1 MVKRLLF
8 FTFALFFIQISEVF
22 SQINI
27 GRVELGPY
35 SPGSSIAATFTLQ
48 NTCIKPGNNFELYLV
63 RPDGTEIPGSIGS
76 YNGFYTTYVNGVIP
90 PGTPAGIGYTLRV
103 KSTNP
108 VFISGNSIPFEIKTG
123 QIADPIL
130 DSETKPTENPRTFG
144 LCEVDNNTPNDFEFT
159 NESLTN
165 NVVVD
170 VINESTFPNTI
181 STTLTFT
188 STGDASYKTFI
199 AAKTHYTLF
208 AKAIMPDGTIGTKAY
223 LLINNPV
230 VTAFETSGGI
240 NVCFPEGKFEYEVGQ
255 NIKQNFPGN
264 IYKIDWG
271 DGTVPSEYTYCD
283 IVDQSFRVSHLF
295 NRSSCGLSYTSGAQ
309 TFYNAFAVNVGVI
322 SPFCNAIGRPL
333 STPARVITRPINSF
347 DRPEVACL
355 GSVTFNNT
363 SVAGE
368 NPIANAPGCTPS
380 TMRYT
385 WFVDGVEVSN
395 DFHLTYNFTTTG
407 TKRIRL
413 ESRSVGGVCQAE
425 SIERIICIQNPP
437 KPDFTIPANRICL
450 TPGTLTP
457 ENTSVLDNSCPTAI
471 PIYTWNVTGPSAVT
485 YLNGTDKNSLT
496 PQFKFNQIGRYTISL
511 TIQSGICDVTS
522 TAQEVIVDSDPT
534 ADLSDEAKI
543 CQTGPLTFDPNA
555 TITRTVISGSVDNP
569 SPQTDT
575 YTWEVLGP
583 GAYNFVGPSNA
594 NSKYPTIN
602 FSDYGTYTVK
612 LTFKNSCNTI
622 IETQVINIYESPV
635 PSIIASPNPI
645 CYDAD
650 INLQGNITNRTAQT
664 TYLWIGNGTF
674 AYPDPSD
681 HLKAIYTPTTAER
694 IAGTA
699 HIRLQVNTGL
709 PIPCTI
715 VEESIDVTITPNNTT
730 TNPLPSR
737 TATICTEKTVTFTP
751 TSVVAGSNF
760 TWIATNADGNA
771 TGFSLVGNGAINQT
785 ITNTSDTQN
794 AVVVYTITPSTAT
807 CIGVPFTFTVIVT
820 PKPVIDPVANKTI
833 CHSNSTG
840 IVLTSNIPTRFTWTS
855 VPSSTDITGST
866 NGTGSTSLIG
876 GKNSFT
882 INEALLNNSF
892 LPGTVTYTINSYSA
906 DDCEGTTTIVT
917 ITVDPAVT
925 VANAGPD
932 EPICDTDTY
941 QLKGNKANVGTGKWE
956 LVSASVGSPQITDD
970 TNFES
975 TVTGLQTNGV
985 YIFKWTISSVGACP
999 GTEDQVTIT
1008 VTPKPVVDPVANKTI
1023 CHSNSTG
1030 IVLTSNIPTRF
1041 TWTSVPSSTDITGST
1056 NGTGSTSL
1064 IGGKNSFTINEAL
1077 LNNSF
1082 LPGTVTYTIRSYSAD
1097 DCEGTPTTVT
1107 ITVDPAVT
1115 VANAG
1120 GDERICDTETYQ
1132 VKGNKANV
1140 GTGKWELVSASLGSP
1155 QITDDTN
1162 FESTVTGLQ
1171 ANGVYVFKWIISPT
1185 GACPGT
1191 ESQVTITV
1199 NTPTLP
1205 GTTAG
1210 AQTVCQNDNT
1220 GTITLS
1226 GNNGSVLGWQ
1236 ISTDNGATWQDVPGV
1251 NTGSTYNYTNLST
1264 TTQFRAI
1271 VENEGCTIAYSTS
1284 TTISVAPPTTRANAG
1299 DDQILCNET
1308 SALLKGNLIASGETG
1323 IWTMV
1328 SGDPNAVVTPGLN
1341 SEASVTGLLPGI
1353 TYVFKWTINGTAP
1366 CNPTEDEV
1374 TIRNN
1379 KPLDLNSLTSNAVVC
1394 NGQQVVIDGS
1404 VPIGGAE
1411 DGQYEYIW
1419 QMQVNGGGWDVIAGA
1434 NGEDLTI
1441 TLTTTGIINFRRI
1454 VNSGECSSTSNP
1466 FPITVQP
1473 PIQGNIITG
1482 NEPICSGLTPAL
1494 ITGDLPTGGDGNFSY
1509 QWQSSLDGTTWINIV
1524 GAISPDYQ
1532 PPVLTETTYYR
1543 RLVSTIACRGNL
1555 QSISNEVIKTV
1566 KPNAKAEFTWGPDD
1580 TSCYPYTLPIQVVP
1594 YADRNDVYTWY
1605 AGTDVIGTGANFP
1618 GYTIETSGQ
1627 SVTIRLV
1634 VTSSLGCAPHE
1645 MSHTFSTNQAVE
1657 ASFDVSDREGCGP
1670 LTVNLTN
1677 TSTLVPGA
1685 RFEWYLGDQLFS
1697 SAIHPLPLTLQPDP
1711 TGKDL
1716 NYVITL
1722 KAITGCGDSFTD
1734 RTVLVKS
1741 APRPIFSPSITNSCS
1756 PLSVNFTNNSPLQS
1770 GVTYYLDYGDGTPPD
1785 ITDDRTIVRNHIYYN
1800 TTAITKTFF
1809 ATLTAISTQC
1819 GTVTTEPYAIVV
1831 KPNTVVAELVV
1842 NGDQLTGCA
1851 PFTVTF
1857 DNNSTGADQFIVDF
1871 DDGSPLRP
1879 SITSPERFTH
1889 TFTNPGIYTVRL
1901 TAIGCSTNSTTE
1913 TITVL
1918 EQPAT
1923 SFEADNVLGCPGLV
1937 VKFKNT
1943 TQNGASYLWDF
1954 GDGSLPSTEFEPPPH
1969 IYTGDKEYYTVTLT
1983 VTNALGCPNTVVMD
1997 KYIHIVQP
2005 PKAAFNISPS
2015 AKISIPDYTFHF
2027 EDKSTNNPTNWEW
2040 DFGDKSFGSRL
2051 KNPSHTYLDTGT
2063 YIVKLKVINQQGCV
2077 DTISNKVTIM
2087 GVPGYLY
2094 VPNSFIPGDP
2104 RQELRT
2110 FGAKGS
2116 GIKTWRFSVFNKWG
2130 QIIWE
2135 TSLLD
2140 EGRPA
2145 EAWDGT
2151 FKGQPMPQ
2159 GVYYWKIDVE
2169 MVNGT
2174 EWKGMTYDKTPPK
2187 RTGAIHLI
2195 R

>member
-1 MVKRLLF
+1 MVRHLLF
-8 FTFALFFIQISEVF
+8 FTLALFFIQVSEVF

-35 SPGSSIAATFTLQ
+35 SPGSSIATTFTLQ

-63 RPDGTEIPGSIGS
+63 SPDGTEIPGSIGS

-90 PGTPAGIGYTLRV
+90 PGTPAGTGYALRI

-123 QIADPIL
+123 QIANPII
-130 DSETKPTENPRTFG
+130 DSETKPSDNPRTFG

-165 NVVVD
+165 NVIVD

-181 STTLTFT
+181 SATLTFT
-188 STGDASYKTFI
+188 STGDASYKTFN

-208 AKAIMPDGTIGTKAY
+208 AKAIMPDGSIGTKAY
-223 LLINNPV
+223 ILINNPV

-240 NVCFPEGKFEYEVGQ
+240 NVCFPEGKFEYEVGP

-283 IVDQSFRVSHLF
+283 IVDQNFRVSHLF

-368 NPIANAPGCTPS
+368 NPIANAPGCAPS

-395 DFHLTYNFTTTG
+395 DFNLTYNFTTPG
-407 TKRIRL
+407 IKRIRL

-425 SIERIICIQNPP
+425 PIERTICIQNPP
-437 KPDFTIPANRICL
+437 KPDFIIPVNRICL
-450 TPGTLTP
+450 IPGTLTP
-457 ENTSVLDNSCPTAI
+457 ENTSVLDNSCLTAV
-471 PIYTWNVTGPSAVT
+471 PIYTWNVTGPSVVA
-485 YLNGTDKNSLT
+485 YLNGTDKNSPT
-496 PQFKFNQIGRYTISL
+496 PQFKFNQIGRYIISL
-511 TIQSGICDVTS
+511 TIQSGNCEVTS
-522 TAQEVIVDSDPT
+522 TVQEVIVDSDPIV
-534 ADLSDEAKI
+534 DLSDEAKI

-555 TITRTVISGSVDNP
+555 TITRTIITGSVDNP
-569 SPQTDT
+569 SPQVDT
-575 YTWEVLGP
+575 YIWEVLGP
-583 GAYNFVGPSNA
+583 GAYNFVGTSNA

-612 LTFKNSCNTI
+612 LTFKNSCNTR

-635 PSIIASPNPI
+635 PGIIASPNPI

-664 TYLWIGNGTF
+664 RYLWIGNGTF

-681 HLKAIYTPTTAER
+681 HLKAVYTPTTAER

-709 PIPCTI
+709 QAPCAI

-737 TATICTEKTVTFTP
+737 TTTICTEKAVTFIP
-751 TSVVAGSNF
+751 TSVVPGSNF
-760 TWIATNADGNA
+760 TWIATNEDGNA
-771 TGFSLVGNGAINQT
+771 TGFSLAGNGAINQT
-785 ITNTSDTQN
+785 ITNTSTTQN

-820 PKPVIDPVANKTI
+820 PKPVIDPITDKTI
-833 CHSNSTG
+833 CHNNPSG

-855 VPSSTDITGST
+855 VPSSTDIQGNT

-882 INEALLNNSF
+882 INEALLNSSF
-892 LPGTVTYTINSYSA
+892 LPGTVTYTIKSYSA
-906 DDCEGTTTIVT
+906 DDCEGTTTTVI

-925 VANAGPD
+925 VAYAGPN
-932 EPICDTDTY
+932 ERICDTETY

-956 LVSASVGSPQITDD
+956 LVSASLGSPQITDD
-970 TNFES
+970 TNFQS

-985 YIFKWTISSVGACP
+985 YIFKWVISPTGTCP
-999 GTEDQVTIT
+999 GTESQVTIS
-1008 VTPKPVVDPVANKTI
+1008 VTPKPMVDPVADKTI
-1023 CHSNSTG
+1023 CHSNSAG
-1030 IVLTSNIPTRF
+1030 IVLTSDIPTRF
-1041 TWTSVPSSTDITGST
+1041 TWTSDASSADITGNT

-1082 LPGTVTYTIRSYSAD
+1082 LPGTVTYTIRSYSGD

-1132 VKGNKANV
+1132 LKGNKANV

-1171 ANGVYVFKWIISPT
+1171 ANGVYIFKWIISPT

-1199 NTPTLP
+1199 NIPTVP
-1205 GTTAG
+1205 GITTG

-1236 ISTDNGATWQDVPGV
+1236 MSTDNGATWQDVPGV
-1251 NTGSTYNYTNLST
+1251 NTASTYSYTDLST

-1271 VENEGCTIAYSTS
+1271 VQNEGCTIAYSTS

-1299 DDQILCNET
+1299 VDQILCNET
-1308 SALLKGNLIASGETG
+1308 SVLLKGNPIASGETG

-1328 SGDPNAVVTPGLN
+1328 SGDPNAVITPGLN

-1353 TYVFKWTINGTAP
+1353 TYIFKWTITGNAP

-1379 KPLDLNSLTSNAVVC
+1379 KPIDLNSLTTSNAIVC
-1394 NGQQVVIDGS
+1394 NGQQITIVGHL
-1404 VPIGGAE
+1404 PTGGE
-1411 DGQYEYIW
+1411 EGQYQYIW
-1419 QMQVNGGGWDVIAGA
+1419 ESQINGSPWEVMTGKTAK
-1434 NGEDLTI
+1434 DLTI
-1441 TLTTTGIINFRRI
+1441 ILTTTGITSFRRT
-1454 VNSGECSSTSNP
+1454 VNSGNCTSISNEL
-1466 FPITVQP
+1466 PITIQP
-1473 PIQGNIITG
+1473 PIGNNNIANNQT
-1482 NEPICSGLTPAL
+1482 ICSGLIPML
-1494 ITGDLPTGGDGNFSY
+1494 ITGTLPTGGDDHFFY
-1509 QWQSSLDGTTWINIV
+1509 RWESSLDGSNWTSIPNI
-1524 GAISPDYQ
+1524 ITPDYQ
-1532 PPVLTETTYYR
+1532 PPALTQTTHYR
-1543 RLVSTIACRGNL
+1543 RIVSTVECSGSL
-1555 QSISNEVIKTV
+1555 ESISNAIIKTV
-1566 KPNAKAEFTWGPDD
+1566 TPNAKAEFTWGLKD
-1580 TSCYPYTLPIQVVP
+1580 TDCFPFTLPIQVVP
-1594 YADRNDVYTWY
+1594 YPDRNDTYTWHINVD
-1605 AGTDVIGTGANFP
+1605 GVIQTTTGPNFP
-1618 GYTIETSGQ
+1618 GYTIESSGK
-1627 SVTIRLV
+1627 SVIVRLV
-1634 VTSSLGCAPHE
+1634 VTSKLGCSTDE
-1645 MSHTFSTNQAVE
+1645 MSHTFSTNQAVQ
-1657 ASFDVSDREGCGP
+1657 ASFNVSDDEFCGP
-1670 LTVNLTN
+1670 FPVNFTN
-1677 TSTLVPGA
+1677 TSLLTAGA
-1685 RFEWYLGDQLFS
+1685 RFEWDFGNGQFS
-1697 SAIHPLPLTLQPDP
+1697 TAVHPTMTFEPDP
-1711 TGKDL
+1711 SGEDIIYT
-1716 NYVITL
+1716 VTL
-1722 KAITGCGDSFTD
+1722 KAITDCGTSPVTRDI
-1734 RTVLVKS
+1734 LVK
-1741 APRPIFSPSITNSCS
+1741 AKPKAVFTPDKVEVCS
-1756 PLSVNFTNNSPLQS
+1756 PYKITFINTSPGNTNK
-1770 GVTYYLDYGDGTPPD
+1770 YYYDVYGDGSK
-1785 ITDDRTIVRNHIYYN
+1785 IIEKDDKSPLEFVYDVTE
-1800 TTAITKTFF
+1800 TTVFNVKM
-1809 ATLTAISTQC
+1809 TAVNEC
-1819 GTVTTEPYAIVV
+1819 GTNEKIQTIRVFPQNMIAVLHV
-1831 KPNTVVAELVV
+1831 KLDEIR
-1842 NGDQLTGCA
+1842 GCA
-1851 PFTVTF
+1851 PHIVNFE
-1857 DNNSTGADQFIVDF
+1857 NNSTGASRFEFDF
-1871 DDGSPLRP
+1871 GDGSP
-1879 SITSPERFTH
+1879 IQT
-1889 TFTNPGIYTVRL
+1889 TFAPGIVPHTYRRSGKFTVTM
-1901 TAIGCSTNSTTE
+1901 TAYNICSK
-1913 TITVL
+1913 ITDTKDV
-1918 EQPAT
+1918 EVFAQPQAD
-1923 SFEADNVLGCPGLV
+1923 FEADQTLGCPGLV
-1937 VKFKNT
+1937 VKFKN
-1943 TQNGASYLWDF
+1943 NSVGGLGNSYLWDF
-1954 GDGSLPSTEFEPPPH
+1954 GDGNSSSDFEPTH
-1969 IYTGDKEYYTVTLT
+1969 TYTGDQEYYTVKLIATNQLT
-1983 VTNALGCPNTVVMD
+1983 CKTEVEKPQ
-1997 KYIHIVQP
+1997 YIRIVP
-2005 PKAAFNISPS
+2005 PPQAAFNVVPS
-2015 AKISIPDYTFHF
+2015 TVISIPNYTFKF
-2027 EDKSTNNPTNWEW
+2027 EDESTNNPITWEW
-2040 DFGDKSFGSRL
+2040 NFGDGTTSEL

-2063 YIVKLKVINQQGCV
+2063 YRVTLKVTNQQDCHTTTFK
-2077 DTISNKVTIM
+2077 DVTIK
-2087 GVPGYLY
+2087 GVPGYLF
-2094 VPNSFIPGDP
+2094 VPNSFIPGGEIP
-2104 RQELRT
+2104 ELRL
-2110 FGAKGS
+2110 FRAKGS

-2130 QIIWE
+2130 QIVWE